1 MKKSD
6 LSLSLFRIQF
16 FVRQHK
22 NTLSFFLAPP
32 ADLVIPGYLCVTYV
46 NPPNTHQ
53 ILDAKPKPARLPQLY
68 LFASELHSATAQ
80 PLILESPAFEQV
92 LKKISSSR
100 FPHRTFTL
108 FLLLVL
114 LPNKFAHCKATLSA
128 PSRRRENLNLLHRG
142 AGK

>member
-1 MKKSD
+1 MILSAPSIEKVKKSD

-92 LKKISSSR
+92 LQKLI
-100 FPHRTFTL
+100 
-108 FLLLVL
+108 
-114 LPNKFAHCKATLSA
+114 LSTPA
-128 PSRRRENLNLLHRG
+128 SHIHTIPTSG
-142 AGK
+142 SIT